1 MAASLTDVLTALQN
15 GVVAINNLNLRLGA
29 VFASS
34 TPTATGGA
42 PSGGFTSK
50 FTAVAI
56 STTPVV
62 AASSSITRYGILMH
76 NPDTNN
82 AYVYQTGMA
91 SPPTSTNF
99 AGSIVI
105 YAGGTLTFPS
115 ASFPAIS
122 AGFSVFASS
131 GTGAFTVVEFF

>member
-34 TPTATGGA
+34 TPSV
-42 PSGGFTSK
+42 SGGSSSGLTSK
-50 FTAVAI
+50 FTSVLI

-62 AASSSITRYGILMH
+62 AVSTNINRYGILMH

-91 SPPTSTNF
+91 SPPNSTNF

-105 YAGGTLTFPS
+105 YAGGTLTLPS

>member
-15 GVVAINNLNLRLGA
+15 GVTAVNSLNLRFGA

-34 TPTATGGA
+34 IPSSAAGSV
-42 PSGGFTSK
+42 SGGFTSK
-50 FTAVAI
+50 FTSVQI
-56 STTPVV
+56 STTAVT
-62 AASSSITRYGILMH
+62 AASSSLNRYGILMH

-91 SPPTSTNF
+91 APPSSTNF

-115 ASFPAIS
+115 ANFPPIS
-122 AGFSVFASS
+122 AGFSVFTSS